1 MTEETAKKV
10 FDILLF
16 EIRANGFTDIGTFM
30 IDEVQKE
37 NEYEEFDDK
46 YEYIDTEKIMSNF
59 EVLSAK
65 PQSANYALMKLVD
78 AGIEYFSLATR
89 IPDNYAEKLYELSNG
104 KNISSKINLE
114 TINEGTV
121 NIDTALKNKSIDDLI
136 GLLKKVRIGFD
147 QDDETFI
154 NSFQ

>member
-10 FDILLF
+10 FDILLS

-46 YEYIDTEKIMSNF
+46 YEYIDTEKVISNF

-65 PQSANYALMKLVD
+65 PQGANYALMKLVD
-78 AGIEYFSLATR
+78 AGIEYFSLATQ
-89 IPDNYAEKLYELSNG
+89 IPDSYADQLNELSNG
-104 KNISSKINLE
+104 NDISSKINLE
-114 TINEGTV
+114 SINEETV
-121 NIDTALKNKSIDDLI
+121 NIDTVLKNKSVDDLI
-136 GLLKKVRIGFD
+136 NLLKKVRNGFD